1 MPEPVVP
8 GDGYRVRISQV
19 GGDNVRCSDSFYL
32 MPWTDG
38 VAGTGAAISVVS
50 PTSES
55 LALAGE
61 EYTVEV
67 SADDQVGCWARKGT
81 DGSCGG

>member
-1 MPEPVVP
+1 MPEPIVP

-19 GGDNVRCSDSFYL
+19 GTDNVRCSDSFHL
-32 MPWTDG
+32 LGSDAST
-38 VAGTGAAISVVS
+38 AGTGGSISVVS

-55 LALAGE
+55 VAVAGE

-67 SADDQVGCWARKGT
+67 SRGEYLDLISTSSREK
-81 DGSCGG
+81 